1 MVGSI
6 STYYIILFHL
16 LSFFF
21 FFFKQRILHVSFPP
35 TPSFL
40 PCIVSFTVSLPVS
53 DETSAGLVQILA
65 ALCTLEAG
73 CVPLQVR
80 GDSQDVLVVYLT
92 STAHTHGDSR
102 LLCVRVEERCIN
114 ANTVCAFF
122 FFFFFLL
129 FLLVI
134 PMTSLLNPPFTP
146 EERKCCARITTN
158 TSVFPG
164 VTLN

>member
-1 MVGSI
+1 MVVVGSI

-122 FFFFFLL
+122 LFFFFLL

-134 PMTSLLNPPFTP
+134 PMTSLLTPPSPPRRENVVHVSQQTRRSFQ
-146 EERKCCARITTN
+146 E
-158 TSVFPG
+158 
-164 VTLN
+164 